1 MTIDEKLT
9 RLEQEIDSLNSVVDL
24 ALEEGT
30 GADAQALKL
39 QIAARFES
47 CEGILKSVRRDIAD
61 KDRDDPLRRTVL
73 GLRDQLSLLLDRY
86 EGQPGAGQSKA
97 ATS

>member
-9 RLEQEIDSLNSVVDL
+9 RLGQEIDSLNSVVDL
-24 ALEEGT
+24 ALEEGA
-30 GADAQALKL
+30 GANAQAFKL

-61 KDRDDPLRRTVL
+61 KDKDDPVRATVL
-73 GLRDQLSLLLDRY
+73 SLRDQLSVLLDRY
-86 EGQPGAGQSKA
+86 EEQPVAGQSKA
-97 ATS
+97 AAS